1 MARLKIDYGID
12 LGTTNSAIARID
24 NGEVKILKNKAQM
37 DTLPSLVYFDKNKKG
52 VLSTKIG
59 LNAANAMKQDDSKAL
74 KLAQEGKTREQF
86 GYAEFKRDMGTD
98 KIFSNSNMPKESY
111 TPEELSAEVLKE
123 LIKVVN
129 DEHVS
134 SCVVTV
140 PAKFTANQKEATMKA
155 AKIAGITQCELLQEP
170 VAACMAYGMTTD
182 NKSGYWMVFDFGGG
196 TFDAALVKAEDGI
209 LTVFD
214 TEGDNY
220 LGGKNLD
227 NDVVN
232 KILLPHIREEYN
244 IASFDSQ
251 KSTEGEILRIVLK
264 SMAEEIRKELSFTDS
279 MDFSSYDRD
288 IELSEDDD
296 GNDIEI
302 DITVT
307 SEDLKDALTPTYQ
320 KAIDICKELLSRNKL
335 TGNDLS
341 TVILVGGPTLSPIV
355 REMLKTQIT
364 DKIETKTDPMTAV
377 AKGAALYASTI
388 DAIVDEEAVKAES
401 SEQTVFIEIGYESTS
416 VENSEW
422 VSLKL
427 DVSKTGTSCPPY
439 VTLKIT
445 RNDNAWQSDNIKI
458 DCMGDIAEVALFPGK
473 PNVFNIELFDD
484 KGKRIKSFP
493 KEFTITQGAKI
504 GAAPNPYNYAIAIYD
519 SVSSRSIILPIKGL
533 EKNKP
538 LPASG
543 FVTDRKTNCDVFV
556 GDPSSYVSI
565 PVYQVDNP
573 DDANG
578 KTADFYEH
586 IGDVIISGSDVSK
599 NIPNDS
605 SVEVT
610 LNVDSSETVTMK
622 IFFPEQDV
630 TVEKKL
636 DLKPQSIDD
645 AEDQYDD
652 FITLAQSGI
661 DSLESK
667 GTSVLELTNSIKQA
681 ELEKAN
687 GDPKAALQHLK
698 EVLRKIEA
706 INSGSEIDN
715 AKQDLEKKWVQLKIE
730 AEKNNSDELRVRLD
744 KLSIEVDK
752 AMKSDDISFIN
763 QTNEEVHQEYFTLTM
778 PYQTKMFL
786 LSIARDFDSISWKD
800 YTRASQLMDRALEC
814 LDQGNDGEI
823 IFIVKELFSLM
834 PSDVAD
840 QKHNLLR

>member
-24 NGEVKILKNKAQM
+24 NGEVSILKTKAQM
-37 DTLPSLVYFDKNKKG
+37 DTLPSLVFFDKNKKG
-52 VLSTKIG
+52 VLSTKVG
-59 LNAANAMKQDDSKAL
+59 LNASNAMKQEASRAL
-74 KLAQEGKTREQF
+74 KAAQEGETREQF

-98 KIFSNSNMPKESY
+98 KTFSNSNMPKDFY

-155 AKIAGITQCELLQEP
+155 AKLAGINQCELLQEP

-244 IASFDSQ
+244 IDSFDSPD
-251 KSTEGEILRIVLK
+251 STEGEILRIVLK
-264 SMAEEIRKELSFTDS
+264 AMAEEIRKELSFTDS

-307 SEDLKDALTPTYQ
+307 SEDLKEALTPTYQ
-320 KAIDICKELLSRNKL
+320 KAIDICKDLLSRNNL

-355 REMLKTQIT
+355 REMLKTQIST
-364 DKIETKTDPMTAV
+364 KIDTKTDPMTAV

-422 VSLKL
+422 ISLKL
-427 DVSKTGTSCPPY
+427 DVSKTGSSCPPF

-458 DCMGDIAEVALFPGK
+458 DNKGDIAEVALFPGK
-473 PNVFNIELFDD
+473 PNVFSIELFDD
-484 KGKRIKSFP
+484 NGQRVKSFP
-493 KEFTITQGAKI
+493 KEFTITQGAKV

-519 SVSSRSIILPIKGL
+519 SISSRSIILPIKGL

-543 FVTDRKTNCDVFV
+543 VVTGRKTNSDVVV
-556 GDPSSYVSI
+556 GDSSSYVSI

-586 IGDVIISGSDVSK
+586 IGDVIISGSDVTK
-599 NIPNDS
+599 NIPQDS

-622 IFFPEQDV
+622 VFFPEQNV

-636 DLKPQSIDD
+636 DLKPQLID
-645 AEDQYDD
+645 EVEEQYDD
-652 FITLAQSGI
+652 FIPVAKADI
-661 DSLESK
+661 DNLESK
-667 GTSVLELTNSIKQA
+667 GISVSELNNSIKQA
-681 ELEKAN
+681 ELEREN
-687 GDPKAALQHLK
+687 GDSKAALQHVK
-698 EVLRKIEA
+698 EVLRKIES

-715 AKQDLEKKWVQLKIE
+715 AKQALEKEWRRLKLE
-730 AEKNNSDELRVRLD
+730 SENYDSDEVRARLN

-752 AMKSDDISFIN
+752 AKQSEDISFIK
-763 QTNEEVHQEYFTLTM
+763 QIIEEVHQEYFAMTIVD
-778 PYQTKMFL
+778 QTKMIL
-786 LSIARDFDSISWKD
+786 LSIARDFDSIPWNNKA
-800 YTRASQLMDRALEC
+800 RATQLMDRALTC
-814 LDQGNDGEI
+814 LDQGNDKEI

-834 PSDVAD
+834 PREVANEK
-840 QKHNLLR
+840 QNLLR